1 MRPINEVGTALTRGG
16 QTQKTEFAT
25 IPVFGESNGLHLGD
39 GNRNTIPSPDW
50 HSASSL
56 ASLHSCS
63 HSFCIKQNV
72 KKGSLVGKYI
82 VTSAHYLATLCL
94 YKL

>member
-39 GNRNTIPSPDW
+39 GNRNTIPSPD
-50 HSASSL
+50 
-56 ASLHSCS
+56 
-63 HSFCIKQNV
+63 
-72 KKGSLVGKYI
+72 
-82 VTSAHYLATLCL
+82 
-94 YKL
+94 